1 MNRGNSWR
9 QRASSGGRGRWA
21 PLEGLRTACPL
32 RLPQIFRAPA
42 VCQAQWPHREA
53 DIQASEMELSLRSLD
68 CERDASQYP
77 HLSKDRC
84 TKHKAGGVINI
95 RQVSASPGAPLMAA
109 LP

>member
-1 MNRGNSWR
+1 
-9 QRASSGGRGRWA
+9 
-21 PLEGLRTACPL
+21 
-32 RLPQIFRAPA
+32 
-42 VCQAQWPHREA
+42 
-53 DIQASEMELSLRSLD
+53 MELSLRSLD